1 MERNDINKLKN
12 ILFKDSI
19 EVFFPKK
26 TIIINEGE
34 TAHNFFFL
42 KKGLLRGWTNN
53 DGKEVTFQFIFDGNI
68 FCAAQSFF
76 NNEASLYTIETV
88 EDSLILSIHKDDFC
102 KYYQNEEAK
111 NLLNQFLITR
121 LTNYQQLLI
130 SRIQDKPEIRYKKL
144 LEKNPEYVLRIPQKI
159 IASYL
164 GITPVSLSRIR
175 NRK

>member
-1 MERNDINKLKN
+1 MRQNDINKLKK
-12 ILFKDSI
+12 ILFKNSI
-19 EVFFPKK
+19 EVFVPKR
-26 TIIINEGE
+26 TIIINEGD
-34 TAHNFFFL
+34 TVHNFFFL

-53 DGKEVTFQFIFDGNI
+53 DGTEVTFQFIFEDTI

-76 NNEASLYTIETV
+76 NNEPSLYTIETI
-88 EDSLILSIHKDDFC
+88 EDSLFLSIDKDEFI
-102 KYYQNEEAK
+102 KFYQNAEVK
-111 NLLNQFLITR
+111 NLFNQFLITR
-121 LTNYQQLLI
+121 ITNYQQLLI

-144 LEKNPEYVLRIPQKI
+144 LEKKPEYMLRIPQKI